1 MKFTIEGPCLEKAS
15 ICEPIL
21 RSLPDWFG
29 IEAAIVHYA
38 GEIDRLPTMLADRNG
53 EVVGFLTLKE
63 HTPDSAEVYAMGIR
77 QEAHRLGIGRALMES
92 AIEWLRLRGIEYL
105 QVKTLGPSHPDKGYA
120 GTRAF
125 YEAVGFRPL
134 EEFKQIWGEDNPC
147 LIMVRKI

>member
-1 MKFTIEGPCLEKAS
+1 MKFTIEGPYLKKAS

-29 IEAAIVHYA
+29 IEAAIVYYA
-38 GEIDRLPTMLADRNG
+38 GEIDRLPTLLADRNG

-63 HTPDSAEVYAMGIR
+63 HTPFSAEVYAMGIR

-92 AIEWLRLRGIEYL
+92 VIEWLRLRNIEFL
-105 QVKTLGPSHPDKGYA
+105 QVKTLGPSHPDNGYA

-134 EEFKQIWGEDNPC
+134 EELKQIWGEGNPC